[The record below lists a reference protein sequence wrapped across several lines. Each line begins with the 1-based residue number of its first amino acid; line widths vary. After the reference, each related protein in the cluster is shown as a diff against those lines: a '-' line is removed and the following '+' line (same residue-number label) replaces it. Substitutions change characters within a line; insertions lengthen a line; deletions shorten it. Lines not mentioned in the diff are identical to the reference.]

1 MKRKYTLLCGNL
13 RNYLY
18 GVTNLE
24 IHTGHQHLT
33 IELSTR
39 NPNSEMK
46 RWHSLIKE
54 FAPKFV
60 YQPGKNDVVVNA
72 MSGFQ

>member
-39 NPNSEMK
+39 NP
-46 RWHSLIKE
+46 
-54 FAPKFV
+54 
-60 YQPGKNDVVVNA
+60 GKNDVVVNA